1 MNKIVKDALVLT
13 AITLISGGLLGSVY
27 EITKEPIARQ
37 EELAKQEA
45 YKTVLPK
52 ADSFKEVAIK
62 GDAGVKI
69 PAKAGYTAQ
78 EITGVA
84 KGLDKEGKPVGFVY
98 TVVTSEGY
106 GGDITF
112 TMGITSDGTVQGIE
126 MLSISETAG
135 LGMKAAEE
143 DFKSQYA
150 NKKVEKFQYTKT
162 GAVEDNEIDAIS
174 GATIT
179 TNAVTNGVNAGLA
192 YFAEEGGMGNE

>member
-1 MNKIVKDALVLT
+1 MNKIVKDAFVLT

-27 EITKEPIARQ
+27 EITKEPIAKQ

-52 ADSFKEVAIK
+52 ADSFKEVAMK

-69 PAKAGYTAQ
+69 PAAAGYTAQ
-78 EITGVA
+78 EITSVA
-84 KGLDKEGKPVGFVY
+84 SGLDKDGNQVGFVY
-98 TVVTSEGY
+98 TIVTSEGY

-135 LGMKAAEE
+135 LGMKAAE
-143 DFKSQYA
+143 DGFKSQYA

-162 GAVEDNEIDAIS
+162 GAVEENEIDAIS

-192 YFAEEGGMGNE
+192 YFAEEGGKADE

>member
-1 MNKIVKDALVLT
+1 MNKIVKDAFVLT

-27 EITKEPIARQ
+27 EITKEPIAKQ

-52 ADSFKEVAIK
+52 ADSFKEVAMK

-69 PAKAGYTAQ
+69 PAAAGYTAQ
-78 EITGVA
+78 EITSVA
-84 KGLDKEGKPVGFVY
+84 SGLDKDGNQVGFVY
-98 TVVTSEGY
+98 TIVTSEGY

-135 LGMKAAEE
+135 LGMKAAE
-143 DFKSQYA
+143 DGFKSQYA

-162 GAVEDNEIDAIS
+162 GAVEENEIDAIS

-192 YFAEEGGMGNE
+192 YFAEEGGKANE

>member
-1 MNKIVKDALVLT
+1 MNKIVKDAFVLT

-27 EITKEPIARQ
+27 EITKEPIAKQ

-52 ADSFKEVAIK
+52 ADSFKEVAMK

-69 PAKAGYTAQ
+69 PAAAGYTAQ
-78 EITGVA
+78 EITSVA
-84 KGLDKEGKPVGFVY
+84 SGLDKDGNQVGFVY
-98 TVVTSEGY
+98 TIVTSEGY

-135 LGMKAAEE
+135 LGMKAAED

-162 GAVEDNEIDAIS
+162 GAVEENEIDAIS

-192 YFAEEGGMGNE
+192 YFAEEGGKADE

>member
-1 MNKIVKDALVLT
+1 MNKIVKDAFVLT

-27 EITKEPIARQ
+27 EITKEPIAKQ
-37 EELAKQEA
+37 EELSKQEA

-52 ADSFKEVAIK
+52 ADSFKEVAMK

-69 PAKAGYTAQ
+69 PAAAGYTAQ
-78 EITGVA
+78 EITSVA
-84 KGLDKEGKPVGFVY
+84 SGLDKDGNQVGFVY
-98 TVVTSEGY
+98 TIVTSEGY

-135 LGMKAAEE
+135 LGMKAAE
-143 DFKSQYA
+143 DGFKSQYA

-162 GAVEDNEIDAIS
+162 GAVEENEIDAIS

-192 YFAEEGGMGNE
+192 YFAEEGGKANE

>member
-1 MNKIVKDALVLT
+1 MNKIIKAALVLT

-27 EITKEPIARQ
+27 EITKEPIAKQ

-62 GDAGVKI
+62 GDAGVKV
-69 PAKAGYTAQ
+69 PAKAGYIAQ

-84 KGLDKEGKPVGFVY
+84 QGLDKDGESVGFVY

-112 TMGITSDGTVQGIE
+112 TMGITNDGTVQGIE

-150 NKKVEKFQYTKT
+150 NKKVDKFQYTKT
-162 GAVEDNEIDAIS
+162 GAVEENEVDAIS

-192 YFAEEGGMGNE
+192 YFAEEGGKENE